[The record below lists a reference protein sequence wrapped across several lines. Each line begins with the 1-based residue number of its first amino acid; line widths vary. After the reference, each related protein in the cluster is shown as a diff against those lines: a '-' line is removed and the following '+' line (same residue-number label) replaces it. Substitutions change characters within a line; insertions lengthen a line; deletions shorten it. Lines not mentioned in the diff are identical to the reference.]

1 MIRIKIFSNLWAF
14 VGFNDLVIE
23 FISSFLMETVFK
35 RLLVTKNVCYCFQKE
50 YTMKQKI
57 HDNPFPAIFVIVSP
71 DIRIGGTEGIFM
83 LFRK

>member
-1 MIRIKIFSNLWAF
+1 
-14 VGFNDLVIE
+14 
-23 FISSFLMETVFK
+23 METVFK
-35 RLLVTKNVCYCFQKE
+35 RLLVTKNVCYCFRKE

-57 HDNPFPAIFVIVSP
+57 HENPFPAIFVIVSP